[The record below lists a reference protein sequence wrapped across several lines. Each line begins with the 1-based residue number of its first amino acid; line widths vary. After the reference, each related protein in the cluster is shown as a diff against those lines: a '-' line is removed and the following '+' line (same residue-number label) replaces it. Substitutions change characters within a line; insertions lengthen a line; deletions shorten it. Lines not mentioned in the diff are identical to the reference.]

1 MWFELPERVNCMFCD
16 EEIARKDAR
25 EHSCEPKRAREQML
39 GLGIHLATWDSLSWL
54 CEAERLEEEKQRAA
68 RSRRKHARHQCPSTL
83 GSHREG
89 YEAGAC
95 IQGGAGVARS

>member
-68 RSRRKHARHQCPSTL
+68 RSRRKHARHQ
-83 GSHREG
+83 
-89 YEAGAC
+89 
-95 IQGGAGVARS
+95 